1 VAQDMSRLI
10 DNLNDLI
17 ALDYDAVNAYES
29 AIIRI
34 VAEDVR
40 ETLREFQEDH
50 RRHIRDLT
58 VCVQQLGGTARSKP
72 DAKGFFLQAFTA
84 ITSMMGDRAA
94 LAAMRSNEELTNK
107 TYDRALDE
115 CVWPTSMLNI
125 IERNREDER
134 RHLAYVL
141 QTIDAMAVARAD
153 AHR

>member
-1 VAQDMSRLI
+1 MSRLI

-17 ALDYDAVNAYES
+17 ALDFDAVNAYES
-29 AIIRI
+29 AITRI
-34 VAEDVR
+34 DAEEVRDV
-40 ETLREFQEDH
+40 LREYQEDH
-50 RRHIRDLT
+50 RRHIRDLSA
-58 VCVQQLGGTARSKP
+58 CVSQLGGTPRDKP
-72 DAKGFFLQAFTA
+72 DAKGFFIQAFTA

-94 LAAMRSNEELTNK
+94 LSAMRSNEELTNK
-107 TYDRALDE
+107 AYDRALAE
-115 CVWPTSMLNI
+115 CVWPTSMLQI